1 MGGGK
6 RASVTVAVD
15 GRPESWTALRW
26 AIAEGWDRGGLLRL
40 VHVAEAPVVDGWYQ
54 PHDYDAAAIAEAA
67 DRILAEA
74 VVEARA
80 RSKGLPLDAVL
91 ADGDRADQLLA
102 ESERTDLLVL
112 GARGGGR
119 LAGAALGSVSSVVAA
134 RARCP
139 VVIVRGIAGY
149 PEGHV
154 VVGVDGSPVTDA
166 VLAFAF
172 DHASRHQLPLRAVL
186 CWRPYAVSSLRRAR
200 SERQA
205 RQHRLRAAE
214 AMAEA
219 MAAWQDKYPE
229 VPVERYVLERHPVDG
244 LIEESLRANLL
255 VVGAHGRRGSGPVLG
270 SVSQGVLHHA
280 TSPVAVVHAATC
292 PGLATAT
299 APEGSTTF

>member
-1 MGGGK
+1 MGGE

-15 GRPESWTALRW
+15 GRPESRTALRW
-26 AIAEGWDRGGLLRL
+26 AIAEGRRRGGLLRL
-40 VHVAEAPVVDGWYQ
+40 VHVNEAPSVDGWYQ
-54 PHDYDAAAIAEAA
+54 PRDCDMAAIASAA
-67 DRILAEA
+67 EEVLAEA
-74 VVEARA
+74 LVEARA
-80 RSKGLPLDAVL
+80 RSHGLPVDAVL
-91 ADGDRADQLLA
+91 LDGDRAGRLLA

-119 LAGAALGSVSSVVAA
+119 LAGAALGSVSSLVSA

-139 VVIVRGIAGY
+139 VVVVRGVAGY

-154 VVGVDGSPVTDA
+154 VVGVDGSALTDT
-166 VLAFAF
+166 VLAFTF
-172 DHASRHQLPLRAVL
+172 DHASRQQLPVRAVL

-200 SERQA
+200 TERQA
-205 RQHRLRAAE
+205 RRHRLRAAE

-219 MAAWQDKYPE
+219 MATWQDKYPE

-255 VVGAHGRRGSGPVLG
+255 VVGAYGRRGRGPALG

-280 TSPVAVVHAATC
+280 TSPVAVVHAC
-292 PGLATAT
+292 LDGPQVTAS
-299 APEGSTTF
+299 EGDRDLLK